1 MSKNWKKEVARDT
14 LALGS
19 IPFYFLVVI
28 RAVIGEY
35 MIFVYQVLI
44 AIIVLFILAKII
56 KNSNL
61 HIARGLVLF
70 VFTSLFYNDLFYTSF
85 VFLIF
90 FIMLVA
96 SAYLK
101 EEKAKIA
108 KGVLLGVMTSLVT
121 YYLAMLIPV

>member
-1 MSKNWKKEVARDT
+1 MPKNWKKEVARDT

-19 IPFYFLVVI
+19 IPFYFLVVV
-28 RAVIGEY
+28 RAVIGKY
-35 MIFVYQVLI
+35 AVFVYQVLI
-44 AIIVLFILAKII
+44 AVIVLFILAKLI

-90 FIMLVA
+90 LIMLVA

-108 KGVLLGVMTSLVT
+108 KGVLLGIITSLIS
-121 YYLAMLIPV
+121 YYLAMLL

>member
-1 MSKNWKKEVARDT
+1 MPKNWKKEVARDT

-19 IPFYFLVVI
+19 IPFYFLVVV
-28 RAVIGEY
+28 RAVIGKY
-35 MIFVYQVLI
+35 AVFVYQVLI
-44 AIIVLFILAKII
+44 AVIVLFILAKII

-90 FIMLVA
+90 LIMLLS

-108 KGVLLGVMTSLVT
+108 KGVLLGIITSLVS
-121 YYLAMLIPV
+121 YYLAMLL